1 MTMQRL
7 VETAQG
13 TSAGMTESMT
23 ENSGL
28 VNARALRNGKSKK
41 KKKKS
46 VNKSNLGSP
55 HHDASAAVNDDDD
68 DHPIESIHSQDLSS
82 RQQFD
87 DMPNATSNKRKK
99 KKKKS
104 KSSAME
110 SIDNQVTHS
119 QPSALHSHN
128 LTLPYKSDNDS
139 RTKFSGDN
147 IWSSNNNSEERQRI
161 REFWLQLGEDER
173 RSLVKVEKEAVLKKM
188 KEQQKHSCNC
198 SVCGKKRTAIEEELE
213 ILYDAYYEELEQYA
227 NHQQSNHGYGI
238 ARSLQDGYASMRTDA
253 ALVDAY
259 ANQILASKNPLDHQD
274 DYDDEDDEDEDED
287 DEDDDDEDDDD
298 DEYDGDYDDEDLS
311 SRHGEHMMGNGDHFN
326 FGNSLTVKGGIL
338 TVADDLLKN
347 DGKKFLDMMERLAE
361 RRMQREEEAGLDQ
374 DEYYDDDDE
383 DDDAYEDEVDEV
395 SDDDANGLTFRRMM
409 GAFYL
414 HQLHYRIP

>member
-23 ENSGL
+23 ENIGL

-55 HHDASAAVNDDDD
+55 DHDASAALNDDD
-68 DHPIESIHSQDLSS
+68 DHPVESVHSHAQELSP

-87 DMPNATSNKRKK
+87 DMPNAPSTSNKRKK

-110 SIDNQVTHS
+110 SIDNQVAHS
-119 QPSALHSHN
+119 QPSTLHSHN
-128 LTLPYKSDNDS
+128 LTLQYKSDIDS

-198 SVCGKKRTAIEEELE
+198 SVCGKKR
-213 ILYDAYYEELEQYA
+213 
-227 NHQQSNHGYGI
+227 
-238 ARSLQDGYASMRTDA
+238 
-253 ALVDAY
+253 
-259 ANQILASKNPLDHQD
+259 
-274 DYDDEDDEDEDED
+274 
-287 DEDDDDEDDDD
+287 
-298 DEYDGDYDDEDLS
+298 
-311 SRHGEHMMGNGDHFN
+311 
-326 FGNSLTVKGGIL
+326 
-338 TVADDLLKN
+338 
-347 DGKKFLDMMERLAE
+347 
-361 RRMQREEEAGLDQ
+361 
-374 DEYYDDDDE
+374 
-383 DDDAYEDEVDEV
+383 
-395 SDDDANGLTFRRMM
+395 
-409 GAFYL
+409 
-414 HQLHYRIP
+414 

>member
-23 ENSGL
+23 ENIGL
-28 VNARALRNGKSKK
+28 VDARALRNGKSKK

-46 VNKSNLGSP
+46 VNKSNLGSLD
-55 HHDASAAVNDDDD
+55 HDALNDDD
-68 DHPIESIHSQDLSS
+68 DHPVDSILSHAQEVSS
-82 RQQFD
+82 RQQLD
-87 DMPNATSNKRKK
+87 DMPNATSTSNKRKK

-119 QPSALHSHN
+119 QPSTLHSHN
-128 LTLPYKSDNDS
+128 LTLQYKPDNDS

-198 SVCGKKRTAIEEELE
+198 SVCGKKR
-213 ILYDAYYEELEQYA
+213 
-227 NHQQSNHGYGI
+227 
-238 ARSLQDGYASMRTDA
+238 
-253 ALVDAY
+253 
-259 ANQILASKNPLDHQD
+259 
-274 DYDDEDDEDEDED
+274 
-287 DEDDDDEDDDD
+287 
-298 DEYDGDYDDEDLS
+298 
-311 SRHGEHMMGNGDHFN
+311 
-326 FGNSLTVKGGIL
+326 
-338 TVADDLLKN
+338 
-347 DGKKFLDMMERLAE
+347 
-361 RRMQREEEAGLDQ
+361 
-374 DEYYDDDDE
+374 
-383 DDDAYEDEVDEV
+383 
-395 SDDDANGLTFRRMM
+395 
-409 GAFYL
+409 
-414 HQLHYRIP
+414 